1 MDRGFPLYPDDLLFA
16 YCSTTAAPQVTPE
29 RAARAWPAAAPL
41 FDCTPRRFDDEANR
55 PPLRAALQA
64 ARSTATK
71 GKPLRTSL
79 TRVSGRK
86 LISVAAVS
94 AALVAAATTSVAV
107 AQEPA
112 APAAAP
118 EAAALAVAAPAERLI
133 VGYKAGAT
141 EAKSNQAADAD
152 AVAKGKEAG
161 ESLDFQRRLGTGAA
175 LVDLG
180 EQLSKAD
187 VADVIAE
194 YQADPQVA
202 YVVPDR
208 LNKPQADP
216 NDTEYSK
223 QWDLFETTAGMRV
236 PDAWTTAT
244 GTGVTVAVIDTGYV
258 THSDLAANIVA
269 GYDFIADT
277 AVSVDGNGRDSNP
290 ADPGD
295 WYATD
300 ECGTGT
306 GSSNS
311 SWHGTHVAGTIAAAT
326 NNSKGVAGIAYNAK
340 ISPLRVL
347 GKCGGYDSDIIDA
360 ITWASGG
367 TVSGVPANANV
378 AKVINMSLGGSGAC
392 TTATQTAITNA
403 VNRGTTVVV
412 AAGNSNANAA
422 NYSPASCAN
431 VISVAAL
438 SRTGAK
444 ASYSNFGASVDIA
457 APGGQTSTGT
467 ANGILSTLN
476 SGTQGP
482 STESY
487 AYYQGTSMAAPH
499 IAGLA
504 ALLKSA
510 NSSLTPAQIESA
522 IKTNSRALPGACSG
536 GCGAG
541 LADATKTVQAVS
553 GTTSGTTFSSS
564 TAVSIP
570 DNSSA
575 VESSIAVT
583 GRTGNAPSALQV
595 GVDIT
600 HTYRGDLVI
609 SLVAPDGTVYALK
622 ASSTS
627 DSADNVSATYTVDAS
642 SETANGTW
650 KLRVQDVAASDTG
663 TINSWKLT
671 F

>member
-1 MDRGFPLYPDDLLFA
+1 MRPSPSRD
-16 YCSTTAAPQVTPE
+16 
-29 RAARAWPAAAPL
+29 AR
-41 FDCTPRRFDDEANR
+41 
-55 PPLRAALQA
+55 
-64 ARSTATK
+64 
-71 GKPLRTSL
+71 
-79 TRVSGRK
+79 RK
-86 LISVAAVS
+86 LISVAAIS
-94 AALVAAATTSVAV
+94 AALLAGTTTSVAV
-107 AQEPA
+107 AQTPDA
-112 APAAAP
+112 APA
-118 EAAALAVAAPAERLI
+118 ETTAAASAAAAPAERLI
-133 VGYKAGAT
+133 VGYKSGAT
-141 EAKSNQAADAD
+141 EAKSNTAADAD
-152 AVAKGKEAG
+152 ARAKGEKAG
-161 ESLDFQRRLGTGAA
+161 EDLDFQRRLGTGAA

-180 EQLSKAD
+180 AELRKAD
-187 VADVIAE
+187 VADVIAQ

-208 LNKPQADP
+208 INKPLADP

-223 QWDLFETTAGMRV
+223 QWDLFEATAGMNV
-236 PDAWTTAT
+236 PGAWAT
-244 GTGVTVAVIDTGYV
+244 STGSGVTVAVIDTGYV
-258 THSDLAANIVA
+258 THSDVAGNIVA
-269 GYDFIADT
+269 GYDFISDT
-277 AVSVDGNGRDSNP
+277 AVSVDGDGRDSNP

-311 SWHGTHVAGTIAAAT
+311 SWHGTHVAGTIAAVT

-340 ISPLRVL
+340 VSPLRVL

-367 TVSGVPANANV
+367 TVSGVPANTNV

-392 TTATQTAITNA
+392 TSATQTAITAA

-412 AAGNSNANAA
+412 AAGNENSNTSGF
-422 NYSPASCAN
+422 SPSSCSN
-431 VISVAAL
+431 VINVAAT
-438 SRTGAK
+438 SRTGAR
-444 ASYSNFGASVDIA
+444 ASYSNYGTLVDIA

-476 SGTQGP
+476 SGTKTA

-487 AYYQGTSMAAPH
+487 AYYQGTSMATPH
-499 IAGLA
+499 IAGLV
-504 ALLKSA
+504 ALMKSA

-522 IKTNSRALPGACSG
+522 IKTNARALPGACTG

-553 GTTSGTTFSSS
+553 GSGGSTGGTTFTS
-564 TAVSIP
+564 TSAVAIP
-570 DNSSA
+570 DAGSA
-575 VESSIAVT
+575 VESPITVS
-583 GRTGNAPSALQV
+583 GRTGNAPTALQV

-609 SLVAPDGTVYALK
+609 DLVAPDGSTYRLK
-622 ASSTS
+622 ASSSS
-627 DSADNVSATYTVDAS
+627 DSADNVSTTYTVDAS

-650 KLRVQDVAASDTG
+650 KLRVQDTAAQDTG
-663 TINSWKLT
+663 TVNSWKLT